1 MMNSDF
7 PRSTP
12 PAPRRVV
19 ITGLGTI
26 NPLGHDAAATWDAI
40 RAGRSGV
47 GPITLFD
54 AAGQTLAGET
64 WRSKGGN
71 CPFIGHCL
79 PGQVRYTLVD
89 GRISYQS

>member
-1 MMNSDF
+1 MGA
-7 PRSTP
+7 
-12 PAPRRVV
+12 PA
-19 ITGLGTI
+19 
-26 NPLGHDAAATWDAI
+26 D
-40 RAGRSGV
+40 
-47 GPITLFD
+47 ITLFD